1 VGPRDNCCSC
11 GCIPS
16 SCCCHSCNASSCCHS
31 CNRFVDILGKEPLFV
46 EDISGAMLSIS
57 IVFPPE
63 SCNANLFFWYM
74 LGGLSTLL
82 VSLMDRF
89 IQSVTDMAK
98 AWW

>member
-1 VGPRDNCCSC
+1 MGQRDSCCSC

-16 SCCCHSCNASSCCHS
+16 SCCRSCNASCCHS

-89 IQSVTDMAK
+89 IQSVTDIAK